1 MLPTASSPQPA
12 THQGPSPTLNVS
24 KAGAP
29 NVQRASQP
37 SHNNPKVVISQQERA
52 LAERAGKKRKE
63 PIVPALVSATQNKG
77 DEGVSAAKRSR
88 VEVPP
93 VEAPKPMEADEPMP
107 EPEEPMPG
115 ILIETNFR
123 DLP

>member
-12 THQGPSPTLNVS
+12 THQGPSPIPNVS
-24 KAGAP
+24 KGEAT
-29 NVQRASQP
+29 NLQRASQP

-52 LAERAGKKRKE
+52 LAERAGQKRKE